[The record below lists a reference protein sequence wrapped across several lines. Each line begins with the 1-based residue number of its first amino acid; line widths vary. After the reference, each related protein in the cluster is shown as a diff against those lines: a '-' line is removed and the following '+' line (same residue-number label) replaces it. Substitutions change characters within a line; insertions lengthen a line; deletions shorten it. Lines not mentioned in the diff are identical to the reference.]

1 MSAKTA
7 TISEA
12 TVTRL
17 SIYLRCLQ
25 ALEKEGRQ
33 TVSSQELARQFHLN
47 SAQIRKDLAYFG
59 AFGTRGVGY
68 CIANLKD
75 QIIKLLKLNKEK
87 AVVIVGAGHL
97 GQALAD
103 FQGFNSGGFRVV
115 ALFDIDPAKVGKKTA
130 KGKSILLAKPIPE
143 IVKKYHVAI
152 GIIAVRPQS
161 AQAIYD
167 TLLKA
172 GVKGVLTFA
181 PAQIQEKPQTK
192 LRAVDL
198 KINLETLSFFLRN

>member
-68 CIANLKD
+68 CIGNLKD
-75 QIIKLLKLNKEK
+75 QIIKLLKIRSVVLLTNNPDKIEQLKNAMVNVVGRIPIVIPANRHDAGYLDVKKNKM
-87 AVVIVGAGHL
+87 GHL
-97 GQALAD
+97 
-103 FQGFNSGGFRVV
+103 
-115 ALFDIDPAKVGKKTA
+115 I
-130 KGKSILLAKPIPE
+130 
-143 IVKKYHVAI
+143 
-152 GIIAVRPQS
+152 
-161 AQAIYD
+161 
-167 TLLKA
+167 
-172 GVKGVLTFA
+172 
-181 PAQIQEKPQTK
+181 
-192 LRAVDL
+192 
-198 KINLETLSFFLRN
+198 